1 VLERFVPAQ
10 RRSDVP
16 GVVSVMVIPARD
28 GFAAPCPRPDRP
40 MLESVHAWLD
50 ERRPLATELYVIGV
64 DYVPVGVS
72 AAVELVDT
80 SQREAV
86 LDAVSDAIR
95 QHLWPLPPGGPDG
108 NGWPRGRFVDD
119 RAIET
124 AIGRV
129 PGVRSVAPVHLFGRK
144 SGQTKW
150 TIIPQDAT
158 GRVRLDL
165 LSWQLPELAML
176 AVSDDPNAATTL
188 PPAGGASSG
197 VAVPVVPA
205 LC

>member
-1 VLERFVPAQ
+1 
-10 RRSDVP
+10 
-16 GVVSVMVIPARD
+16 
-28 GFAAPCPRPDRP
+28 
-40 MLESVHAWLD
+40 
-50 ERRPLATELYVIGV
+50 LATELYVIGV

-108 NGWPRGRFVDD
+108 NGWPLGRFVDD

-124 AIGRV
+124 AIGQV

-144 SGQTKW
+144 PGQTKW

-158 GRVRLDL
+158 GRVRLNL

-176 AVSDDPNAATTL
+176 AVSDDPNAATAL

-197 VAVPVVPA
+197 FAVPVVPT